1 MSEFWEKGIITS
13 NKEQKKKYPQ
23 ISPIAKEKDDDEC
36 DNNNFRICRSYSV
49 ECSFLPRN
57 FVPTIKPKQSI
68 KQINPLQLTKGIIH
82 ETNNLSEDESENK
95 RKKREKFYEKFYEK
109 CVGKIGS
116 IPITRVRR
124 NNSGKIF
131 SHQDSIIKD
140 LKENKKS
147 SFLLHNNKKTTILM
161 KLNKKRTLTTPSKI
175 GI

>member
-1 MSEFWEKGIITS
+1 MSEFWGKGIITS
-13 NKEQKKKYPQ
+13 NKEQKKKYST

-68 KQINPLQLTKGIIH
+68 KQINPLQLTNGIIH
-82 ETNNLSEDESENK
+82 EKNNMSEDESENK
-95 RKKREKFYEKFYEK
+95 RKKREKFYEK
-109 CVGKIGS
+109 CIGKIGS
-116 IPITRVRR
+116 VSISRVRR
-124 NNSGKIF
+124 NNSGKFF

-140 LKENKKS
+140 LKENRKS
-147 SFLLHNNKKTTILM
+147 SFLLHNNKKKTTILM
-161 KLNKKRTLTTPSKI
+161 KLNRKRTLTTPSQI